1 MEKASARDSAVP
13 ATLKTAENDDEDE
26 DEKDSE
32 MELNTYPAI
41 REV

>member
-26 DEKDSE
+26 DEEDWKGGMSVG
-32 MELNTYPAI
+32 A
-41 REV
+41 